1 MALETLCSGNSTPSR
16 RWELEAF
23 WENVLRC
30 ALKHLFEL
38 SSIHV
43 HPAPPRADIEKG
55 QAGLSCQ
62 FGWPSSLIIII
73 LMKSNV
79 SVADVFSPGT
89 QRQSHKQDK
98 KKKALNLLPDCVRV
112 PLRVDMHASCQPLGE
127 SFRRNHLANCFE

>member
-98 KKKALNLLPDCVRV
+98 KKGIKFA
-112 PLRVDMHASCQPLGE
+112 A
-127 SFRRNHLANCFE
+127 